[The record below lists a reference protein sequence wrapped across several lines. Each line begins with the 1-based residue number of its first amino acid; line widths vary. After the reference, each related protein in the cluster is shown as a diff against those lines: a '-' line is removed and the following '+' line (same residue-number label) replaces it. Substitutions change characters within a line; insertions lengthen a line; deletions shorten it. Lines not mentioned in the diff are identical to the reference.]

1 MDAGNFKNNFKKRLL
16 IVVSGG
22 LFIACLCVA
31 AISIWPL
38 YNQMKAQ
45 QTEKLIFAVKSKKML
60 VEGFL
65 AKARE
70 TALQITSRTGIRQW
84 LEKYNNHE
92 ISITTLKKIT
102 VPKLQDA
109 INLSNFA
116 VGINRLDIRGNTV
129 VQVGVPVPE
138 KFLHPSGIAGNEV
151 ALKGPVTIGNTMLI
165 VVSVPIINRQK
176 NRVGTDIVLF
186 TLANLRKIIRDYTG
200 LGTTGEAILG
210 RLNANGQPH
219 LFFPMRPMTGSKLK
233 LFRLQQLA
241 IVGQALK
248 NIYTDDNERTEYLL
262 TAHNAL
268 AAYSPIAGTD
278 WVIIVIMS
286 KSELFSVITRQVLI
300 IMLVIFVLVF
310 PLGLTGLIFLLRPL
324 SGRVLIHV
332 DALQQEITA
341 KENALQQ
348 QRVVEEKLLNE
359 KERLNVTLRSIG
371 DGVITTDLDG
381 AIVLINKITEQLTG
395 WSQQDA
401 AGCQVQEI
409 FNIINEKTGRPCDNP
424 VREVLNTGKIVGLAN
439 HTVLIAKDGSQ
450 YNIEDSG
457 APIFNKES
465 EIIGTVIVFRDVTEK
480 MKNSKE
486 LLKVEKLESVGI
498 LAGGIAHDFNN
509 MLVAILGNIELA
521 GMSLKSTSV
530 AYPLL
535 QKAKKAALR
544 SKDLTQQLLTFSK
557 GGNPV
562 KKTTSIGKVITES
575 ANFILHGTT
584 VSCQLHIPD
593 NLWLVEADSGQISQV
608 VQNLVIN
615 AVHAMPDGGNIKIRA
630 VNIVDTKA
638 ETHINLPAIDYIKIM
653 VQDGGSGI
661 PKKDLEKVFDPYFTT
676 KQEGSGLG
684 LAIVHS
690 IISKHD
696 GYIGVQSITGE
707 GTTFSLYLPA
717 SPSREITQDGS
728 GENSSAE
735 NPQSRIILMDD
746 DELVQDV
753 ASEMLICLGHEVL
766 LAKDGEEALAI
777 FIEHHGTDQYIDAII
792 MDLTIPGAMGGK
804 ETIKEILKI
813 DPAAKVIVS
822 SGYSN
827 HPVMANYWQ
836 YGFKAAIAKPFMLDD
851 LAQVINSILA

>member
-16 IVVSGG
+16 IVVSVG

-409 FNIINEKTGRPCDNP
+409 FNIINEKTGSPCDNP

-630 VNIVDTKA
+630 VNIVDIKA

-696 GYIGVQSITGE
+696 GYIGVQSIAGE

-728 GENSSAE
+728 GENFSAE